1 MRIKICGITRVED
14 ALAAEE
20 AGADAVGLI
29 FAERSKRRITL
40 GQAAEISE
48 ALGPFVARVG
58 VFVNAPIEEV
68 FEAART
74 LRLSAVQL
82 HGQESAEYAAEL
94 RPHVQVI
101 RAVSFHA
108 ELDVKRLK
116 DFPADAFLVDGLKPG
131 SGERF
136 DWGQAKRLQTL
147 PRFILA
153 GGLSPENVAEAVQT
167 LNPYTVDVASGVE
180 VSPGIKEKR
189 KIQDFVRQARRAAS
203 AKGYTQGYSQLST
216 G

>member
-1 MRIKICGITRVED
+1 M
-14 ALAAEE
+14 
-20 AGADAVGLI
+20 
-29 FAERSKRRITL
+29 L
-40 GQAAEISE
+40 GQAAEISG

-68 FEAART
+68 FEAVRT

-101 RAVSFHA
+101 RAVSFHTG
-108 ELDVKRLK
+108 LDVERLK
-116 DFPADAFLVDGLKPG
+116 DFPADAFLIDGLEPG
-131 SGERF
+131 SGEQF
-136 DWGQAKRLQTL
+136 GWGEAKSLQTL

-153 GGLSPENVAEAVQT
+153 GGLRPENVAEAVQT
-167 LNPYTVDVASGVE
+167 LNPYAVDVASGVE

-189 KIQDFVRQARRAAS
+189 KIQDFVRRARVVAS
-203 AKGYTQGYSQLST
+203 AEGYPQSYPQLST